1 MLAKFQVKTT
11 ARNQMVDITVQIQKI
26 IAQSNISDGLCMAF
40 VPHTTAAVTLND
52 SFDPHVVYDLTTE
65 TDSLVP
71 RRPYFKHSEGNS
83 DAHLKAS
90 LIGASENIIIAD
102 GSPLLGQRQGVYL
115 WEFDGPRT
123 RTVYVRL
130 QRD

>member
-1 MLAKFQVKTT
+1 
-11 ARNQMVDITVQIQKI
+11 MVEITVQIQKI
-26 IAQSNISDGLCMAF
+26 IAQSNIADGLCTVF
-40 VPHTTAAVTLND
+40 VPHTTAALTLNNN
-52 SFDPHVVYDLTTE
+52 SDPHVVFDLTTE

-90 LIGASENIIIAD
+90 LIGASESIIIVD
-102 GSPLLGQRQGVYL
+102 NFPLLGQHQGVYL

-123 RTVYVRL
+123 RTVYVNL